1 MANILVSGLINTET
15 TVRVRQFPVNY
26 YPIDYP
32 FFGVN
37 TAVSGVAYNISKAL
51 KTLGDDVTLLTM
63 TGRDFPAEYIQS
75 QLCTAGIG
83 TDWVRPRL
91 KETPNSVVLYDG
103 EGKRQIYCDLKDI
116 QETPYDF
123 PEDICRDADV
133 VAACNINFN
142 RPLLHQAKTRGK
154 TVATDVHVLS
164 DIHDEF
170 NREFMSC
177 ADILFLSDE
186 GIRGDYRDFLRA
198 LGDTYGNRIIVL
210 GRGAEGAAMYLRE
223 ENRIFALP
231 AVQVGEIVNTVGAG
245 DALFSGFLHHF
256 ARGYRPLD
264 ALARAQVLR
273 PQRYVS
279 AARPTASLRKRKWNR
294 SAGSTR
300 GEWNITRYKKPRQHM
315 KVLPQSSSLQNVF
328 QTHLQNGLHM
338 VVSQRVED
346 VLPLPAKFD
355 QVHLLQNPKLV
366 GNGALADV
374 HSLRN
379 VRHAQLLSG
388 QKRQNMHPGR
398 IGKALE

>member
-83 TDWVRPRL
+83 TDWVKPRL

-116 QETPYDF
+116 QEKPYDF

-142 RPLLHQAKTRGK
+142 RPLLHQAKTLGK

-177 ADILFLSDE
+177 SSATREFVETTGIFCGRWGTLTETVLSFSAGEPRARPCTSGRKAAFSPCPPCRWGKSSTPWARGTPCSAASCIIL
-186 GIRGDYRDFLRA
+186 RGDTARWMRWH
-198 LGDTYGNRIIVL
+198 
-210 GRGAEGAAMYLRE
+210 GRR
-223 ENRIFALP
+223 F
-231 AVQVGEIVNTVGAG
+231 
-245 DALFSGFLHHF
+245 
-256 ARGYRPLD
+256 
-264 ALARAQVLR
+264 LR

-279 AARPTASLRKRKWNR
+279 AVRPTASLRKRKWNR

-300 GEWNITRYKKPRQHM
+300 GEWNITRYKNRG
-315 KVLPQSSSLQNVF
+315 S
-328 QTHLQNGLHM
+328 T
-338 VVSQRVED
+338 
-346 VLPLPAKFD
+346 
-355 QVHLLQNPKLV
+355 
-366 GNGALADV
+366 
-374 HSLRN
+374 
-379 VRHAQLLSG
+379 
-388 QKRQNMHPGR
+388 
-398 IGKALE
+398 